1 MPDTAAPDITELLDQ
16 WGRGE
21 KDALEKLAPVVYQE
35 LRKRAR
41 GYFRRERSDHT
52 LQPTALIHEAYM
64 RLVRQESPGWKS
76 RTHFFAVASQMMR
89 QILVDHA
96 RTHNAAKRGGGA
108 AKVSLDEGLAISEDR
123 SSEILAVDEALR
135 KLADFDSRKARIVEL
150 RYFSGFT
157 VEETAEALGVAPIT
171 VLRESRVAE
180 AWLRRAMTGESP
192 AADSRNE

>member
-1 MPDTAAPDITELLDQ
+1 MPDTPAPDITELLDQ

-64 RLVRQESPGWKS
+64 RLVRQEAPGWKS

-157 VEETAEALGVAPIT
+157 VEETADALGVAPIT

>member
-1 MPDTAAPDITELLDQ
+1 MPDTPAPDITELLDQ

-64 RLVRQESPGWKS
+64 RLVRQEAPGWKS

>member
-1 MPDTAAPDITELLDQ
+1 MPDTPAHDITELLDQ

-64 RLVRQESPGWKS
+64 RLVRQEAPGWKS